1 MDAIEFRLS
10 GLKLYGNE
18 ISPTVADI
26 YINGLPLWENFFKEH
41 ASIPVAELYENLS
54 AKYKSGS
61 VKILGCGGADCSAIY
76 ISVEVGA
83 DTVTWKNSVLTN
95 NHSPKTFGEFV
106 FDREQYFSEVDKL
119 RRWNENDSTCIEY
132 GGIAGGDITLVVK
145 KGAQAFKFYFDECL
159 DDPLPAL
166 VRFFNAVRS
175 GEKFSEANLMRDDG
189 HVAFTISFKP
199 WTDGRIRFFVDLVW
213 EDVIFCARIR
223 REELAAM
230 LKRIFDA
237 LLNDKYF
244 PYSYPLFDIRFDDDS
259 DEAVVD
265 ALATEHSDWA
275 FGDVLNYAFD
285 SGRLKLEP
293 HYEKFLSTYKKMLT
307 EYVVPEGW
315 L

>member
-1 MDAIEFRLS
+1 M
-10 GLKLYGNE
+10 
-18 ISPTVADI
+18 
-26 YINGLPLWENFFKEH
+26 
-41 ASIPVAELYENLS
+41 
-54 AKYKSGS
+54 KYKSGS

-76 ISVEVGA
+76 ISVEVGE
-83 DTVTWKNSVLTN
+83 DTVTWKNFVLPN

-119 RRWNENDSTCIEY
+119 RRWSENDSTCIEY
-132 GGIAGGDITLVVK
+132 GGIECGDITLVVK
-145 KGAQAFKFYFDECL
+145 KGAQAFNFYFDENL

-166 VRFFNAVRS
+166 VRFFNSVRG
-175 GEKFSEANLMRDDG
+175 GEKFSEANIMRDDG
-189 HVAFTISFKP
+189 HVAFKISFKP
-199 WTDGRIRFFVDLVW
+199 WFDGRIRFFVDLVW

-244 PYSYPLFDIRFDDDS
+244 PYSYPLFFDACCEDDEENIT
-259 DEAVVD
+259 DEIEA
-265 ALATEHSDWA
+265 AHPDWA

-293 HYEKFLSTYKKMLT
+293 RYEKFLATYKKMLT